1 MLSVLLGLGMSM
13 HLMAYQVSQQ
23 SFDQT
28 LVTNHVNR
36 IVAVQWQWR
45 DSSAAVTNQT

>member
-1 MLSVLLGLGMSM
+1 MLTTLLGLSM
-13 HLMAYQVSQQ
+13 AVHLFAYQASEQ

-36 IVAVQWQWR
+36 VVAIHWEWKEN
-45 DSSAAVTNQT
+45 A

>member
-1 MLSVLLGLGMSM
+1 MLSVLLGLGMSL
-13 HLMAYQVSQQ
+13 HLMAYQVSEQ

-36 IVAVQWQWR
+36 VVAIHWEWKEN
-45 DSSAAVTNQT
+45 A